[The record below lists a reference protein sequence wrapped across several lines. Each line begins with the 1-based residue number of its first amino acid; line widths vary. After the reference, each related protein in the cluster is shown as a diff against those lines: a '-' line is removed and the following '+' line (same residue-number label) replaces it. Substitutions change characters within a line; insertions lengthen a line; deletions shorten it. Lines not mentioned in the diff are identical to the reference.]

1 MSSSRAIR
9 TVHVVLPT
17 AQILTQW
24 RCVWCESGRMGIR
37 LGSTVVNC
45 ADLETM
51 TDFWTQALGLPPN
64 HRDPG
69 DDFRV
74 LRGGRVNMSL
84 QVASTPVSA
93 RDQMHLDLYSDDPE
107 AQVARIIA
115 LGAKF
120 VRENARDQYVVLV
133 DPEGNEFCVCTVDQI

>member
-1 MSSSRAIR
+1 
-9 TVHVVLPT
+9 
-17 AQILTQW
+17 
-24 RCVWCESGRMGIR
+24 MGIR

-45 ADLETM
+45 ADLEAM
-51 TDFWTQALGLPPN
+51 TDFWTQALGLTPN
-64 HRDPG
+64 HREPG

-74 LRGGRVNMSL
+74 LRGERVNMSL

-107 AQVARIIA
+107 AQVARLIA

-133 DPEGNEFCVCTVDQI
+133 DPEGNEFCVCAVDQI